1 MSDQDGPNVA
11 RWFYEALFEHV
22 QLDLDDVPYALSD
35 AVSKLRQSG
44 VPASRWASMVHVG
57 G

>member
-22 QLDLDDVPYALSD
+22 QLDLDDVAYALDD
-35 AVSKLRQSG
+35 AVCKLRHSG
-44 VPASRWASMVHVG
+44 VPASRWVSMVHVG